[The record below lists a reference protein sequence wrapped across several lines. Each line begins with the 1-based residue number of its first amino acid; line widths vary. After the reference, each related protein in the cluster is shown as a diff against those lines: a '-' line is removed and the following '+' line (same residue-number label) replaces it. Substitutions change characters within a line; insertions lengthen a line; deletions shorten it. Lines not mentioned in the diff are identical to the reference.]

1 LNPRTTGILF
11 LLVAALG
18 AFVWFYE
25 IRGEA
30 GRQDAEAAAKRLFP
44 GLEASAIQRV
54 ELTSSDGKRARLERR
69 GSDWRLT
76 APLDAPADTFAA
88 DAIASA
94 LAQLGS
100 EAVYESPQPLA
111 VYDLAD
117 ESRDLKFQAGDAL
130 HVLRLGK
137 PTPIGGNRYAFVGG
151 QTRVYTVPAH
161 AVNAL
166 AKSLDDLREKRVLR
180 FDADA
185 ARRVSLRW
193 PGGKV
198 VLARGDPGWKLEEPI
213 VGPADQTTVDELLSD
228 LSFLRASGFV
238 DAPTAQQEG
247 LLAAPELEVE
257 IEIQP
262 EEEGGEPRRLKLAIG
277 GRESAEGERLARAEG
292 TPALFRLPSE
302 RLLDFPREVG
312 SYRFRELARFDLDQ
326 AERLEIAFQ
335 PPGQAAV
342 TVTATRGE
350 QGWSSTP
357 DAVEPAKLATM
368 IDELSRLRAN
378 KILADSMGE
387 AELRELGLAPP
398 NVRFT
403 VSGEEGQLAQVDL
416 GVSKGSDGLVAR
428 SSGGAAVYLLAS
440 HMGDVLPVSL
450 EALRNNFIAKPASE
464 APSEVHPG
472 SAPSAETPAE
482 PATPPH

>member
-1 LNPRTTGILF
+1 VNPRTTGILF
-11 LLVAALG
+11 LLLAALG

-25 IRGEA
+25 IGGEA
-30 GRQDAEAAAKRLFP
+30 GRKDAEAAAKRLFP
-44 GLEASAIQRV
+44 GIEASAIQQV
-54 ELTSSDGKRARLERR
+54 ELTTNDGKRARLERR
-69 GSDWRLT
+69 GSDWWLA
-76 APLDAPADTFAA
+76 APLDAPADAFTA
-88 DAIASA
+88 DAIAST

-111 VYDLAD
+111 VYGLED
-117 ESRDLKFQAGDAL
+117 EGRDLKFQAGEAS
-130 HVLRLGK
+130 HVFRLGK
-137 PTPIGGNRYAFVGG
+137 PTPIGGNRYGFVGG

-166 AKSLDDLREKRVLR
+166 AKSLDDLREKRILR

-213 VGPADQTTVDELLSD
+213 VGPADQTTVEELLSD

-238 DAPTAQQEG
+238 DTPTPQQEG
-247 LLAAPELEVE
+247 LLGAPELEVE
-257 IEIQP
+257 IETRP
-262 EEEGGEPRRLKLAIG
+262 EQEGGEARQLKLAIG
-277 GRESAEGERLARAEG
+277 GRESEKDDRLARADG
-292 TPALFRLPSE
+292 GPGLFRIPSE

-326 AERLEIAFQ
+326 AERLEIVFQ

-342 TVTATRGE
+342 TVTAIRGD

-368 IDELSRLRAN
+368 IDELSRLRAD

-398 NVRFT
+398 NARFT
-403 VSGEEGQLAQVDL
+403 VSGKEGQLAQVDL
-416 GVSKGSDGLVAR
+416 GVAKGTDGLVAR
-428 SSGGAAVYLLAS
+428 ASSGAAVYLLAPQLA
-440 HMGDVLPVSL
+440 DVLPPSL
-450 EALRNNFIAKPASE
+450 EALRSGFLVKSEPA
-464 APSEVHPG
+464 AG
-472 SAPSAETPAE
+472 AE
-482 PATPPH
+482 PEPAPEPDTD

>member
-1 LNPRTTGILF
+1 
-11 LLVAALG
+11 
-18 AFVWFYE
+18 
-25 IRGEA
+25 
-30 GRQDAEAAAKRLFP
+30 
-44 GLEASAIQRV
+44 
-54 ELTSSDGKRARLERR
+54 
-69 GSDWRLT
+69 
-76 APLDAPADTFAA
+76 
-88 DAIASA
+88 
-94 LAQLGS
+94 
-100 EAVYESPQPLA
+100 
-111 VYDLAD
+111 
-117 ESRDLKFQAGDAL
+117 
-130 HVLRLGK
+130 
-137 PTPIGGNRYAFVGG
+137 
-151 QTRVYTVPAH
+151 
-161 AVNAL
+161 VNAL
-166 AKSLDDLREKRVLR
+166 AKSLDDLREKRILR

-185 ARRVSLRW
+185 ARRVSLHW

-238 DAPTAQQEG
+238 DAPTPQQEG

-257 IEIQP
+257 IEIRP
-262 EEEGGEPRRLKLAIG
+262 EQEGGEARQLKLAIG

-342 TVTATRGE
+342 TVTAIRGE

-398 NVRFT
+398 NARLT
-403 VSGEEGQLAQVDL
+403 VSGEPGQLAQVDL
-416 GVSKGSDGLVAR
+416 GVSKGADGLVAR
-428 SSGGAAVYLLAS
+428 SSSGSTVYLLAS
-440 HMGDVLPVSL
+440 HLGDVFPVSL
-450 EALRNNFIAKPASE
+450 EALRSGFLDQPGPTPGGESPAESTVS
-464 APSEVHPG
+464 PSEP
-472 SAPSAETPAE
+472 E
-482 PATPPH
+482 